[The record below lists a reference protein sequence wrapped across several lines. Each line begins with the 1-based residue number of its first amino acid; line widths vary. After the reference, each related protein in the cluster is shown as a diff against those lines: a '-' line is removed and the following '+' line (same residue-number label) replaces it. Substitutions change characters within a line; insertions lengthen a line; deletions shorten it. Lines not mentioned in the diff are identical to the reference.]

1 MKKKFYNIA
10 SFVIFIF
17 LINTSIAA
25 QNNDIKK
32 EKWHWG
38 NALQQDTSAGYV
50 QVIKVE
56 NVLYISG
63 AVARDVTP
71 EGITRVYQSLER
83 SLKSFG
89 ASFQNVVKENLYTTD
104 MEAMKRYNDA
114 RKVFYKGDFP
124 AATWMGVS
132 RLFMADA
139 KLEVELIAHLPK

>member
-1 MKKKFYNIA
+1 MKKKFFNIVP
-10 SFVIFIF
+10 FVIFIF
-17 LINTSIAA
+17 LLNTNIAA

-32 EKWHWG
+32 EKWHFG

-50 QVIKVE
+50 QVVKIE

-89 ASFQNVVKENLYTTD
+89 ATFQNVVKENLYTTD

>member
-1 MKKKFYNIA
+1 MI
-10 SFVIFIF
+10 
-17 LINTSIAA
+17 LIISTTGLFA

-38 NALQQDTSAGYV
+38 NALKQDTSAGYV
-50 QVIKVE
+50 QVVKVD

-63 AVARDVTP
+63 AVAREVTP

-83 SLKSFG
+83 SLQSFG

>member
-1 MKKKFYNIA
+1 MKKKFLNIV
-10 SFVIFIF
+10 SLVIFTF
-17 LINTSIAA
+17 LLNTKIDA

-50 QVIKVE
+50 QVVKVE

-89 ASFQNVVKENLYTTD
+89 ATCQNVVRENLYTTD

>member
-1 MKKKFYNIA
+1 MKKIFYHLTALII
-10 SFVIFIF
+10 FVF
-17 LINTSIAA
+17 LMFTTIRA
-25 QNNDIKK
+25 QDNSIKK

-38 NALQQDTSAGYV
+38 NPLQQDTSAGYV
-50 QVIKVE
+50 QVVKVD
-56 NVLYISG
+56 NILYISG

-89 ASFQNVVKENLYTTD
+89 ASFQNVVKENLFTTD
-104 MEAMKRYNDA
+104 IEAMKKYNHA
-114 RKVFYKGDFP
+114 RKAFYKGDFP
-124 AATWMGVS
+124 AATWTQIT

>member
-1 MKKKFYNIA
+1 MKKKIYKIA
-10 SFVIFIF
+10 VFAIFIF
-17 LINTSIAA
+17 FTTGITA
-25 QNNDIKK
+25 QDKNIKK

-50 QVIKVE
+50 QVVKID

-71 EGITRVYQSLER
+71 EGITRVYQSLDR

-104 MEAMKRYNDA
+104 MEAMKKYNDA

>member
-1 MKKKFYNIA
+1 MKKKFFNIV
-10 SFVIFIF
+10 SLVIFIF
-17 LINTSIAA
+17 LLNTKIDA

-50 QVIKVE
+50 QVVKVE

-89 ASFQNVVKENLYTTD
+89 ATFQNVVKENLYTTD

>member
-1 MKKKFYNIA
+1 MKKILISVA
-10 SFVIFIF
+10 ALMTFIF
-17 LINTSIAA
+17 LASVPLKA
-25 QNNDIKK
+25 QNNSIKK

-50 QVIKVE
+50 QVVKVE

-83 SLKSFG
+83 SLQSFG
-89 ASFQNVVKENLYTTD
+89 ATFQNVVKENLYTTD
-104 MEAMKRYNDA
+104 MEAMKKYNDA
-114 RKVFYKGDFP
+114 RKAFYKGDFP
-124 AATWMGVS
+124 AATWMGVA

>member
-1 MKKKFYNIA
+1 MKKRFYTIA

-17 LINTSIAA
+17 LINTNIVA

-50 QVIKVE
+50 QVVKID

-63 AVARDVTP
+63 AVAREVTP

-89 ASFQNVVKENLYTTD
+89 ATFQNVVKENLYTTD
-104 MEAMKRYNDA
+104 MEAMKKFNDA

>member
-1 MKKKFYNIA
+1 MKREYNITVLLF
-10 SFVIFIF
+10 FV
-17 LINTSIAA
+17 LVNAMAQDNT
-25 QNNDIKK
+25 IKK

-50 QVIKVE
+50 QVVKVD
-56 NVLYISG
+56 NILYISG
-63 AVARDVTP
+63 AVAREVTP
-71 EGITRVYQSLER
+71 EGITRVYQALER

-104 MEAMKRYNDA
+104 MEAMKTYNA
-114 RKVFYKGDFP
+114 SRKAFYKGDFP
-124 AATWMGVS
+124 AATWMGVA

>member
-1 MKKKFYNIA
+1 MKKKFYYITF
-10 SFVIFIF
+10 FVVFI
-17 LINTSIAA
+17 LLVNSKIAA

-50 QVIKVE
+50 QVVKVE

-71 EGITRVYQSLER
+71 EGITRVYQSLES

>member
-1 MKKKFYNIA
+1 MKKKFYTIA

-17 LINTSIAA
+17 LINTNISA
-25 QNNDIKK
+25 QHNDIKK

-50 QVIKVE
+50 QVVKVE

-71 EGITRVYQSLER
+71 EGITRVYQALER

-89 ASFQNVVKENLYTTD
+89 ATFQNVVKENLYTTD
-104 MEAMKRYNDA
+104 MEAMKKYNDA

-124 AATWMGVS
+124 AATWMGVA
-132 RLFMADA
+132 RLFMVDA

>member
-1 MKKKFYNIA
+1 MKKIFYSVA
-10 SFVIFIF
+10 ALLIFI
-17 LINTSIAA
+17 LTDTSLTA
-25 QNNDIKK
+25 QNPNIKK

-50 QVIKVE
+50 QVVKVD

-71 EGITRVYQSLER
+71 EGITRVYQSLDR

-89 ASFQNVVKENLYTTD
+89 ATFQNVVKENLYTTD
-104 MEAMKRYNDA
+104 MEAMKKYNDA

-124 AATWMGVS
+124 AATWMGVA

>member
-1 MKKKFYNIA
+1 MKKKFYTIA
-10 SFVIFIF
+10 SFVVFIF
-17 LINTSIAA
+17 LVNTNIAA

-50 QVIKVE
+50 QVVKVE

-89 ASFQNVVKENLYTTD
+89 ATFQNVVKENLYTTD

>member
-1 MKKKFYNIA
+1 MKKKLYTIA

-17 LINTSIAA
+17 LVITNIAA
-25 QNNDIKK
+25 QNSNIKK

-50 QVIKVE
+50 QVVKVE

-89 ASFQNVVKENLYTTD
+89 ATFQNVVKENLYTTD
-104 MEAMKRYNDA
+104 MEAMKKYNDA
-114 RKVFYKGDFP
+114 RKIFYKGDFP

>member
-1 MKKKFYNIA
+1 MKKKFLNIV
-10 SFVIFIF
+10 SLVIFTF
-17 LINTSIAA
+17 LLNTKIDA

-50 QVIKVE
+50 QVVKVE

-89 ASFQNVVKENLYTTD
+89 ATFQNVVKENLYTTD

>member
-1 MKKKFYNIA
+1 MKKKFLKIV

-17 LINTSIAA
+17 LLNTNIAA

-71 EGITRVYQSLER
+71 EGITRVYQALER

-89 ASFQNVVKENLYTTD
+89 ATFQNVVKENLYTTD